1 MNEAMKSAL
10 KDVSLK
16 LTAGGTNIPVRNKLG
31 QIRFL
36 ANVSTN

>member
-31 QIRFL
+31 QNLDF
-36 ANVSTN
+36 